1 MKVAVIGDVHSNVYA
16 LESVLLDIKRRDI
29 DCILGTGDL
38 VGYLPYPNEVVELF
52 RKHNILSVQGNHD
65 ALIGNDYAITNS
77 MLNGLEEKE
86 LQANASRHYTNKTI
100 TDENRKYLKYMTKSI
115 RMDISGKSIA
125 IVHGSPSSQKE
136 YLYNEEEALLKW
148 SERINEDILIC
159 GHTHIPY
166 VNYIGEKVFINAG
179 SVGKP
184 KHGNGNATYVVLD
197 VKDKVHC
204 EIIEVPYEKDKL
216 FACIKNEPMISDT
229 LIDMLE
235 NGY

>member
-16 LESVLLDIKRRDI
+16 LESVLLDIKCRDI

-65 ALIGNDYAITNS
+65 ALIGNDHAVTNS
-77 MLNGLEEKE
+77 MLIGLEEKE
-86 LQANASRHYTNKTI
+86 LQANASRLYTNKTI
-100 TDENRKYLKYMTKSI
+100 TDENRKYLKYLTKSI
-115 RMDISGKSIA
+115 RMDIAGKNIA
-125 IVHGSPSSQKE
+125 IVHGSPSSQNE
-136 YLYNEEEALLKW
+136 YMYNEEEVLLKW
-148 SERINEDILIC
+148 SEKMNEEILIC

-197 VKDKVHC
+197 VKEKVHC

-216 FACIKNEPMISDT
+216 FAYIKDEVMISDT

>member
-65 ALIGNDYAITNS
+65 ALIGNDHAVTGS
-77 MLNGLEEKE
+77 MLIGLEEKE
-86 LQANASRHYTNKTI
+86 LHANASRLFTNKTI
-100 TDENRKYLKYMTKSI
+100 TDENRKYLKYLTKSI
-115 RMDISGKSIA
+115 RINIAGKSIVL
-125 IVHGSPSSQKE
+125 VHGSPSSQKE
-136 YLYNEEEALLKW
+136 YLYNDAEVLLKW
-148 SERINEDILIC
+148 SDQINDDILIC

-216 FACIKNEPMISDT
+216 FACIENEPMISNT
-229 LIDMLE
+229 LVDMLE